1 MTETR
6 VNLTQVIYMALYSNG
21 PMVTLSD
28 VIDVVAVSMRDAFL
42 AVTVFVAA
50 MVLLF
55 SWLQYVTAGKFVDT
69 IRANKRWQPV
79 IGALMGITPGC
90 GGAIVMMPMYARGY
104 VTYGTV
110 IATLIATLGDAA
122 FVLIGAAVTDSSFI
136 APVIA
141 VHLISF
147 IVGVAWGY
155 LVDGL
160 RITPRNPLGKFG
172 PTFKDDNPP
181 DNSLESNEVES
192 HEIIDDLGREEAG
205 GWRYFL
211 LHQGY
216 TIWWMV
222 TAIGLIF
229 AVLLLVWSAQDADF
243 NLEINYNPLTL
254 HGFITWIGLL
264 GTSLSVILYISQKN
278 WIRDDTE
285 ASIGDKLY
293 SMRETMIHS
302 ASETAFVTFWVMA
315 AYLVFEFSMLFSG
328 MTEADLARYGDGLI
342 AVVLAAFIG
351 LIPGCGPQIIAITAY
366 TKDLLSFPALTAN
379 AISQD
384 GDALF
389 PLLVRHRAA
398 SLWATIHTT
407 IPALIV
413 GIFLM
418 VFEVSF

>member
-1 MTETR
+1 
-6 VNLTQVIYMALYSNG
+6 
-21 PMVTLSD
+21 MVTSSEVLE
-28 VIDVVAVSMRDAFL
+28 VIVVSMRDAFL

-55 SWLQYVTAGKFVDT
+55 SWLQYITAGKFVDA

-147 IVGVAWGY
+147 IVGVFWGY

-160 RITPRNPLGKFG
+160 KITPRNPLGKFG
-172 PTFKDDNPP
+172 PTFKDDNPLESS
-181 DNSLESNEVES
+181 DDSNELESN
-192 HEIIDDLGREEAG
+192 EIIDDLGREEAG

-216 TIWWMV
+216 TVWWMV

-243 NLEINYNPLTL
+243 NLEIDYNPLTL

-413 GIFLM
+413 GVLLM

>member
-1 MTETR
+1 
-6 VNLTQVIYMALYSNG
+6 
-21 PMVTLSD
+21 MVTMAEVFE
-28 VIDVVAVSMRDAFL
+28 VIVVSMRDAFL

-50 MVLLF
+50 MIFLF
-55 SWLQYVTAGKFVDT
+55 SWLQYITAGKFVDI
-69 IRANKRWQPV
+69 IRSNTRWQPV

-122 FVLIGAAVTDSSFI
+122 FVLIGAAVTDSAFI
-136 APVIA
+136 APVLA

-147 IVGVAWGY
+147 VIGISWGY
-155 LVDGL
+155 LVDVMK
-160 RITPRNPLGKFG
+160 ITPRNPLGKYG
-172 PTFKDDNPP
+172 PTFENNNPP
-181 DNSLESNEVES
+181 RNLPENKNEDAK
-192 HEIIDDLGREEAG
+192 EIFEDLGREDET
-205 GWRYFL
+205 GWGYFL

-216 TIWWMV
+216 TVWWIV
-222 TAIGLIF
+222 TALGLIF

-243 NLEINYNPLTL
+243 TLEIDYDPFTL
-254 HGFITWIGLL
+254 NGIITWIGLI
-264 GTSLSVILYISQKN
+264 GTSLSVILYVSQKN
-278 WIRDDTE
+278 WISDDTE

-302 ASETAFVTFWVMA
+302 ASETAFVTFWVMS
-315 AYLVFEFSMLFSG
+315 AYLIFEFSMLFSG
-328 MTEADLARYGDGLI
+328 MTEADIARYGDGFT
-342 AVVLAAFIG
+342 AVILASFIG

-366 TKDLLSFPALTAN
+366 TKDLISFPALAAN

-398 SLWATIHTT
+398 SIWATVHTT

-413 GIFLM
+413 GFSLM
-418 VFEVSF
+418 AFGVTF

>member
-1 MTETR
+1 
-6 VNLTQVIYMALYSNG
+6 
-21 PMVTLSD
+21 MVTSTE
-28 VIDVVAVSMRDAFL
+28 VFEIIVVSMRDAFL

-50 MVLLF
+50 MVLFF
-55 SWLQYVTAGKFVDT
+55 SWLQYISAGRFVDT
-69 IRANKRWQPV
+69 IRANTAWQPV

-122 FVLIGAAVTDSSFI
+122 FVLIGAAVTDPSFI

-141 VHLISF
+141 IHIISLV
-147 IVGVAWGY
+147 IGISWGY

-160 RITPRNPLGKFG
+160 KITPSNPLGKLSS
-172 PTFKDDNPP
+172 NYN
-181 DNSLESNEVES
+181 DNSPSRAIIKNGNNENMREVF
-192 HEIIDDLGREEAG
+192 DDLGREEKT
-205 GWRYFL
+205 GWGYFL

-216 TIWWMV
+216 TVWWIV
-222 TAIGLIF
+222 TSLGLIF
-229 AVLLLVWSAQDADF
+229 AILLLVWSAQDADF
-243 NLEINYNPLTL
+243 ALEISYNPLTL
-254 HGFITWIGLL
+254 DGFITWIGLI
-264 GTSLSVILYISQKN
+264 GTSLSIILYISQKN
-278 WIRDDTE
+278 WISDDSE

-302 ASETAFVTFWVMA
+302 ASETAFVTFWVMS
-315 AYLVFEFSMLFSG
+315 AYLIFEFSMLFSG
-328 MTEADLARYGDGLI
+328 MTEADLALYGDGII
-342 AVVLAAFIG
+342 AVILAAAIG

-366 TKDLLSFPALTAN
+366 TKDLISFPALVAN

-389 PLLVRHRAA
+389 PLLVRHRVA
-398 SLWATIHTT
+398 SIWATVHTT

-413 GIFLM
+413 GICLLAFDIT
-418 VFEVSF
+418 F

>member
-1 MTETR
+1 MVASSE
-6 VNLTQVIYMALYSNG
+6 VIE
-21 PMVTLSD
+21 
-28 VIDVVAVSMRDAFL
+28 VIVVSMRDAFL

-69 IRANKRWQPV
+69 IRENKRWQPV

-110 IATLIATLGDAA
+110 VATLIATLGDAA
-122 FVLIGAAVTDSSFI
+122 FVLIGAAVVDSAFI

-141 VHLISF
+141 VHVISF
-147 IVGVAWGY
+147 TVGLAWGY

-160 RITPRNPLGKFG
+160 KITPQQPLGKFG
-172 PTFKDDNPP
+172 PTFEDEKSEVEKEVNEKDDTQAVF
-181 DNSLESNEVES
+181 E
-192 HEIIDDLGREEAG
+192 DLGREDETG
-205 GWRYFL
+205 FGYFL

-216 TIWWMV
+216 SLWW
-222 TAIGLIF
+222 AITGLGLIF
-229 AVLLLVWSAQDADF
+229 AILLLVWSAQDAEYA
-243 NLEINYNPLTL
+243 LELEYNPLSL
-254 HGFITWIGLL
+254 DGFITWVGLL
-264 GTSLSVILYISQKN
+264 GTSLSVVLYVSQKT

-293 SMRETMIHS
+293 SMRETMVHS

-328 MTEADLARYGDGLI
+328 MAEEDLAKYGDGLI
-342 AVVLAAFIG
+342 AVIVASFIG

-366 TKDLLSFPALTAN
+366 TKDLISFPALTAN

-413 GIFLM
+413 GIGLF
-418 VFEVSF
+418 VFDISF

>member
-1 MTETR
+1 
-6 VNLTQVIYMALYSNG
+6 
-21 PMVTLSD
+21 MVTSSE
-28 VIDVVAVSMRDAFL
+28 VIEVIVVSMRDAFL

-69 IRANKRWQPV
+69 IRENKRWQPV

-110 IATLIATLGDAA
+110 VATLIATLGDAA
-122 FVLIGAAVTDSSFI
+122 FVLIGAAVVDSAFI

-141 VHLISF
+141 VHVISF
-147 IVGVAWGY
+147 TVGLAWGY

-160 RITPRNPLGKFG
+160 KITPQQPLGKFG
-172 PTFKDDNPP
+172 PTFEDEKPEEEKEVNEKDDTQAVF
-181 DNSLESNEVES
+181 E
-192 HEIIDDLGREEAG
+192 DLGREDETG
-205 GWRYFL
+205 FGYFL

-216 TIWWMV
+216 SLWW
-222 TAIGLIF
+222 AITGLGLVF
-229 AVLLLVWSAQDADF
+229 AILLLVWSAQDAEYA
-243 NLEINYNPLTL
+243 LELEYNPLSL
-254 HGFITWIGLL
+254 DGFITWVGLL
-264 GTSLSVILYISQKN
+264 GTSLSVVLYVSQKT

-293 SMRETMIHS
+293 SMRETMVHS

-328 MTEADLARYGDGLI
+328 MAEEDLAKYGDGLI
-342 AVVLAAFIG
+342 AVIVASFIG

-366 TKDLLSFPALTAN
+366 TKDLISFPALTAN

-413 GIFLM
+413 GIGLF
-418 VFEVSF
+418 VFDISF

>member
-1 MTETR
+1 
-6 VNLTQVIYMALYSNG
+6 
-21 PMVTLSD
+21 MVTSSEVLE
-28 VIDVVAVSMRDAFL
+28 VIVVSMRDAFL

-55 SWLQYVTAGKFVDT
+55 SWLQYITAGKFVDA

-302 ASETAFVTFWVMA
+302 ARETAFVTFWVMA

>member
-1 MTETR
+1 LVTSHEIFE
-6 VNLTQVIYMALYSNG
+6 VI
-21 PMVTLSD
+21 V
-28 VIDVVAVSMRDAFL
+28 VSMRDAFL

-55 SWLQYVTAGKFVDT
+55 SWLQYISAGRFVDT
-69 IRANKRWQPV
+69 IRANTAWQPV

-122 FVLIGAAVTDSSFI
+122 FVLIGAAVTDRSFI

-147 IVGVAWGY
+147 IVGISWGY
-155 LVDGL
+155 LVDGMK
-160 RITPRNPLGKFG
+160 ITPSNPLGKFS
-172 PTFKDDNPP
+172 PNYN
-181 DNSLESNEVES
+181 DNSPSRTVLQETNENMSKVF
-192 HEIIDDLGREEAG
+192 DDLGREEKT
-205 GWRYFL
+205 GWGYFL

-216 TIWWMV
+216 TVWWIV
-222 TAIGLIF
+222 TSLGLIF
-229 AVLLLVWSAQDADF
+229 AILLLVWNAQDADF
-243 NLEINYNPLTL
+243 TLEINYNPLTL
-254 HGFITWIGLL
+254 DGFITWVGLIGTL
-264 GTSLSVILYISQKN
+264 LSVILYISQKN
-278 WIRDDTE
+278 WISDDSE

-293 SMRETMIHS
+293 SLRETMIHS
-302 ASETAFVTFWVMA
+302 ASETAFVTFWVMS
-315 AYLVFEFSMLFSG
+315 AYLIFEFSMLFSG
-328 MTEADLARYGDGLI
+328 MNEADLAHFGDGII
-342 AVVLAAFIG
+342 AVILAAVIG

-366 TKDLLSFPALTAN
+366 TKDLISFPALVAN

-389 PLLVRHRAA
+389 PLLVRHRVA
-398 SLWATIHTT
+398 SIWATVHTT

-413 GIFLM
+413 GICLM
-418 VFEVSF
+418 IFDVSL

>member
-1 MTETR
+1 
-6 VNLTQVIYMALYSNG
+6 
-21 PMVTLSD
+21 MVSLNEIIEII
-28 VIDVVAVSMRDAFL
+28 VVSMRDAFL

-55 SWLQYVTAGKFVDT
+55 SWLQYITAGRFVDT
-69 IRANKRWQPV
+69 IRSNTRWQPV
-79 IGALMGITPGC
+79 IGSLMGITPGC

-141 VHLISF
+141 VHLISLLVG
-147 IVGVAWGY
+147 IVWGY
-155 LVDGL
+155 LVDIL
-160 RITPRNPLGKFG
+160 KITPRNPLGKFSSN
-172 PTFKDDNPP
+172 FRDDL
-181 DNSLESNEVES
+181 SLEVLIDEKNQDSKEVF
-192 HEIIDDLGREEAG
+192 HDLGREDED
-205 GWRYFL
+205 GWGYIL

-216 TIWWMV
+216 TVWWIV

-229 AVLLLVWSAQDADF
+229 AIMLLFWSAQDANF
-243 NLEINYNPLTL
+243 SLEIDYNPLTL
-254 HGFITWIGLL
+254 HGFITWIGLI

-278 WIRDDTE
+278 WIGDDTE

-293 SMRETMIHS
+293 SMRETLIHS

-315 AYLVFEFSMLFSG
+315 AYLIFEFSLLFSG
-328 MTEADLARYGDGLI
+328 LDESELASYGDGLI
-342 AVVLAAFIG
+342 AVIIASLIG

-366 TKDLLSFPALTAN
+366 TKDIISFPALVAN

-389 PLLVRHRAA
+389 PLLARHRVA

-413 GIFLM
+413 GAGMILFDIT
-418 VFEVSF
+418 F